1 MEPEV
6 LAFFAIT
13 ITAVIYS
20 FISIHINRTIGNRA
34 RVKKIQEEVN
44 KINKKMQEMHKM
56 SEKEK
61 AEFQKEQDK
70 LPALLS
76 ESMVLQFK
84 PLLIILP
91 IFAILSYLI
100 RTFFPY
106 FNIQL
111 GFSIPTFPYYWLLF
125 RFDNFP
131 NWRNKFGS
139 FGWFIVAVLVG
150 SLVAQAIIQQIE
162 KRRKK

>member
-13 ITAVIYS
+13 ITAIVYS
-20 FISIHINRTIGNRA
+20 VISIHIAKTIGNRT
-34 RVKKIQEEVN
+34 KLKQIQEEIN

-76 ESMVLQFK
+76 ESMVLNFK
-84 PLLIILP
+84 PLLISLP
-91 IFAILSYLI
+91 IFFVLSYLV
-100 RTFFPY
+100 RTYFPS
-106 FNIQL
+106 FHIQL
-111 GFSIPTFPYYWLLF
+111 SFSIPTFPYYWLLL

-131 NWRNKFGS
+131 NWRNEFGS
-139 FGWFIVAVLVG
+139 LGWFILTLLVSSLISQAV
-150 SLVAQAIIQQIE
+150 IQQIE